1 MFVWR
6 IQNPALW
13 NSKFSSGNPE
23 SRKLLEYGIQVPLS
37 RNAESEESSSWN
49 TKSIAWNPESKTL
62 LYDQEP
68 IWITLCRA
76 TDRIWGRVFKPD
88 KCPEVSR
95 LLSLYEWKQ
104 EGLFDEVRKDF
115 RIVLFPFVNTRFFMM
130 LISPTFLRK
139 SVTVP
144 QCNT

>member
-6 IQNPALW
+6 IRNPGLW
-13 NSKFSSGNPE
+13 NSEFSSGNPE
-23 SRKLLEYGIQVPLS
+23 SRKLLEYGIQVPLK
-37 RNAESEESSSWN
+37 RNAESEKSSSWN

-104 EGLFDEVRKDF
+104 EGLFDEIRKDF
-115 RIVLFPFVNTRFFMM
+115 RIVLFPFVNMRFFMM

>member
-88 KCPEVSR
+88 KCPDVSR

-115 RIVLFPFVNTRFFMM
+115 RIVLFPFVNMRFFMM

-139 SVTVP
+139 SVTVA